1 MASSDHQSGD
11 IALEGREDAVPPSSH
26 YRHEALAVVFQVR
39 DNALHVLTWRRA
51 RDPFAGAWALP
62 GGPLDRH
69 ERLGTSLSRH
79 LAHKVDLADVA
90 YLAQLETRSD
100 EDRDPRGRT
109 IATAY
114 LVLVATDR
122 HPLVPEDTTWQRVD
136 DLPVMAFDH
145 ASIVASAR
153 ERLRAT
159 LTYTNVG
166 YALAPDEFTIAE
178 LRTIYVAC
186 IGHPIAATN
195 LQRVLLRRRLIV
207 ATGTTAPP
215 TRAGGRPATR
225 YRFADHRL
233 VVSNP
238 FAAFRPPEG
247 AVGVR

>member
-1 MASSDHQSGD
+1 MTRGVESAPRAGSTP
-11 IALEGREDAVPPSSH
+11 AH
-26 YRHEALAVVFQVR
+26 YLHEALAVVFQVR
-39 DNALHVLTWRRA
+39 EGSLHVLAWRRA
-51 RDPFAGAWALP
+51 RDPFAGSWALP
-62 GGPLDRH
+62 GGLLGPH
-69 ERLGTSLSRH
+69 ELLGASLSRH

-90 YLAQLETRSD
+90 SLIQLETRSD

-114 LVLVATDR
+114 LVVVATDR
-122 HPLVPEDTTWQRVD
+122 HPLVPEDTAWHPVD
-136 DLPVMAFDH
+136 DLPAMAFDH

-159 LTYTNVG
+159 LTYTNIG
-166 YALAPDEFTIAE
+166 YALAPREFTIAE
-178 LRTIYVAC
+178 LRAIYVAC

-195 LQRVLLRRRLIV
+195 LQRVLLRRRLIE

-225 YRFADHRL
+225 YRFRDRRL
-233 VVSNP
+233 IVSNP

-247 AVGVR
+247 LSRASSPTRTRAD

>member
-1 MASSDHQSGD
+1 M
-11 IALEGREDAVPPSSH
+11 
-26 YRHEALAVVFQVR
+26 VFQVR
-39 DNALHVLTWRRA
+39 EGALHVLAWRRG
-51 RDPFAGAWALP
+51 RDPLAGSWALP
-62 GGPLDRH
+62 GGRLDPH

-79 LAHKVDLADVA
+79 LARKVDLADVA

-100 EDRDPRGRT
+100 EDRDPRERT

-122 HPLVPEDTTWQRVD
+122 HPRVPDDTAWHRVD
-136 DLPVMAFDH
+136 ELPAMAFDH

-178 LRTIYVAC
+178 LRAIYVAC
-186 IGHPIAATN
+186 IGHAIAATN
-195 LQRVLLRRRLIV
+195 LQRVLLRRHLIE

-215 TRAGGRPATR
+215 TRAGGRPPTR
-225 YRFADHRL
+225 YRFTDRHL

-238 FAAFRPPEG
+238 FAAFRPPETG
-247 AVGVR
+247 GTS